1 MDPIITH
8 LGINRQL
15 VGVPQ
20 SYSAGHAT
28 ICLTTTPEMAA
39 DARGLVH
46 GGFTFG
52 LADYA
57 AMVAVNDPNVVLGAA
72 STRFLG
78 PVQVGETLRAEA
90 QVLSTEGKK
99 RMVKVEVFT
108 QTKVMEG
115 EFTCF
120 VLPTHVLDMPRRG

>member
-1 MDPIITH
+1 MNTIITH
-8 LGINRQL
+8 LGINRHL
-15 VGVPQ
+15 VGSPE
-20 SYSAGHAT
+20 SHSEGRAT
-28 ICLTTTPEMAA
+28 VVLKATAELAA

-78 PVQVGETLRAEA
+78 PVQVGETMRAEA
-90 QVLSTEGKK
+90 QVFSVDGKK
-99 RMVKVEVFT
+99 RLVKVEVFT
-108 QTKVMEG
+108 ETKVMEG

-120 VLPTHVLDMPRRG
+120 VLPSHVLDLPQKR